1 MAHILIMEDDDQFRR
16 VLRVMLET
24 SGYQVTDAADGEAG
38 LSLYRKAP
46 TDLIIVDIFMPWKE
60 GLETI
65 IELKEDFPDVKII
78 AISGGGRGGH
88 LKYLDR
94 ARFFGAQKSLD
105 KPFKKKEM
113 LEAVGELL
121 EG

>member
-1 MAHILIMEDDDQFRR
+1 MASILVMEDDDQFRQM
-16 VLRVMLET
+16 LRVMLET

-65 IELKEDFPDVKII
+65 KELREDFPDVKII
-78 AISGGGRGGH
+78 AISGGGKGGH
-88 LKYLDR
+88 FDYLDR
-94 ARFFGAQKSLD
+94 AKFFGAQKSLA
-105 KPFKKKEM
+105 KPFRKHEL

-121 EG
+121 T